1 MKTLTRKEFLKGTG
15 AATIGGLL
23 LSKQEAM
30 VHPLVSPEDKA
41 AIHRDKHQPKP
52 PLNAGIGSGP
62 DYVLWDKRLWFV
74 TGWTRSIMADPTM
87 SWGDGLLVRV
97 NGGHEELDIH
107 AVLLRDR

>member
-1 MKTLTRKEFLKGTG
+1 MKLTRKEFLKGAG

-30 VHPLVSPEDKA
+30 AHPLVSPEDKA
-41 AIHRDKHQPKP
+41 AIRWDDHQPEP
-52 PLNAGIGSGP
+52 PFDSVIGSGP

-87 SWGDGLLVRV
+87 LWGDGVLARV